1 MKIEHNAYI
10 VFYSRERKKIKQ
22 ILTIGA
28 EKFRVVE
35 RTLRFSICHVKIQIG
50 AHWCCPR
57 HGCVNF
63 YESAVKFSVI

>member
-28 EKFRVVE
+28 EKFRVVKGHFVFQCAMSKYRLE
-35 RTLRFSICHVKIQIG
+35 HTG
-50 AHWCCPR
+50 A
-57 HGCVNF
+57 VLDM
-63 YESAVKFSVI
+63 AV